1 MIHKAGIR
9 MKKAW
14 KPVITLTLAIISA
27 AFFAGC
33 CPSKADTVQ
42 SDTCFIYTDGLLDDL
57 CAIEYLAK
65 RYDNAVIML
74 QDPEGLKNNPY
85 ASHAVTGESIFFETV
100 LAPWFSS
107 TTRYTDS
114 VDISQTDFYLLAPL
128 TEYVEL
134 LKSQSVV
141 QIKKSAD
148 PWPVTQLVRMV
159 PVKNGTQL
167 RDINA
172 YRYLTENMTDL
183 VQITR
188 PACESEFE
196 ANGYPFEALF
206 LKEYINKMNSMDENV
221 CCYDLQAVSLYS
233 KDLR

>member
-1 MIHKAGIR
+1 
-9 MKKAW
+9 MKK
-14 KPVITLTLAIISA
+14 PFQFVIILTLAIISA

-33 CPSKADTVQ
+33 CPSKADAVQ

-57 CAIEYLAK
+57 CAIEYLAE

-85 ASHAVTGESIFFETV
+85 ASHAVTGESIFFET
-100 LAPWFSS
+100 ASPWFSS

-128 TEYVEL
+128 TEYVEI
-134 LKSQSVV
+134 LKVNPSFKSKRALIMAGDSVGPDG
-141 QIKKSAD
+141 AGEE
-148 PWPVTQLVRMV
+148 WNAT
-159 PVKNGTQL
+159 

-196 ANGYPFEALF
+196 ANGYPFEAVF
-206 LKEYINKMNSMDENV
+206 LKEYINQMNTKDENV